1 MRRLMLTSL
10 GVLEP
15 AAALVLAVIAWQLP
29 GSDDVNE
36 AAGRIE
42 QVSLNAGRQV
52 RVLRR
57 QVVEVRQRQP
67 ELVTLATR
75 LEKQMCSVRDHMN
88 DRSLNADGLTAVS
101 TALGQVAR
109 GLDSLSTTLDP
120 AAVRSEEH
128 T

>member
-1 MRRLMLTSL
+1 MRRVILLSL
-10 GVLEP
+10 GGLEL

-29 GSDDVNE
+29 GPADVNE
-36 AAGRIE
+36 AAARVD

-57 QVVEVRQRQP
+57 QVIEVRQRQP

-75 LEKQMCSVRDHMN
+75 LEKQMRSVRDHMN
-88 DRSLNADGLTAVS
+88 DRSLNADGLSAVS

-109 GLDSLSTTLDP
+109 G
-120 AAVRSEEH
+120 
-128 T
+128 